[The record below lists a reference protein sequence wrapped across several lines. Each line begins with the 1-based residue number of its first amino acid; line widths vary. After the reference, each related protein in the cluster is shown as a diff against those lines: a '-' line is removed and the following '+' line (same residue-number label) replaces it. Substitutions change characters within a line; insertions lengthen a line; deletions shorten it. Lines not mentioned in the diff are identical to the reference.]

1 VSEKRRIQEPPIRV
15 KRSSREAATRV
26 ANELGVS
33 YIDVIEW
40 AMDALEKYYEHH
52 GKRLLLPLRFNE
64 TFSIT
69 KIDPSKPMT
78 LFEPPPSRVRSELV
92 RPEAANRTSKS
103 GRRQAVPV
111 PVRKNATTE

>member
-1 VSEKRRIQEPPIRV
+1 VPEKRRIQEPPIRV
-15 KRSSREAATRV
+15 KRSSREAATRL
-26 ANELGVS
+26 ANDLGVS

-69 KIDPSKPMT
+69 KIDPSKPLT

-92 RPEAANRTSKS
+92 RREEHSKMKT
-103 GRRQAVPV
+103 RAR
-111 PVRKNATTE
+111 